1 MTKTMDDVLKIGPRI
16 TVLPIV
22 NGSGDFA
29 WEVRRIMLE
38 NKFDCLA
45 VPLPESFRQDIEAG
59 IDRLPTPTIVLQK
72 DYTEFDFSQ
81 PEKSWTPDS
90 DSDSED
96 ETQTGETSASY
107 VPVDPCQPVIAAI
120 RTAIGER
127 IPRVFVDM
135 ETSSFESYGQMMP
148 DSFSLK
154 RVAIEKFSAAI
165 LPVIRKPDQPQRI
178 ARINY
183 MASRLKE
190 LCETHESILF
200 ICNVLDWPWIRDTF
214 NQRQINPEENESV
227 NETNLFSVANQ
238 TLYFHLGEL
247 PYITSLYEKARSE
260 LDSDQY
266 LSIDGIK
273 NLLLTA
279 RDAYQSDFKG
289 RARKITPH
297 LLATCLKYLRNI
309 TLLNRRFTPDLPDI
323 VTAAQQVF
331 GDQFA
336 LHVFE
341 TAKTYRYDENVS
353 DLTEVR
359 MGIEQTAFPD
369 GSVAGM
375 TNRLPGVPMTWRSLS
390 IKKKPDEKEIEKWQQ
405 QWNPYQQCS
414 WPAEDELIEN
424 FRQSVLDRAEQI
436 LGNDLA
442 KTEKF
447 TSSIKDGIDI
457 RDTLRHWY
465 EGEIY
470 VKVLPPNRG
479 NLDCAVMLFD
489 SPADPR
495 DYPWRTTWYA
505 EHENES
511 TLAFYATNF
520 GDNPVGPGICLASY
534 GGALFLFPPRQ
545 IPDIWTDPRL
555 DFTETLEER
564 ILAAGCLHA
573 KSKTIALLSAIPP
586 GPGWRRLAKRFGK
599 TLVHLPMGQF
609 SSETIA
615 QLRYV
620 HVLNGH
626 QVRSYAASF
635 IRKA

>member
-1 MTKTMDDVLKIGPRI
+1 MIDEVLKIGPRI
-16 TVLPIV
+16 TVLPVV

-38 NKFDCLA
+38 HRFDCLA
-45 VPLPESFRQDIEAG
+45 VPLPESFREDVEAG
-59 IDRLPTPTIVLQK
+59 IERLPTPTIVIQK
-72 DYTEFDFSQ
+72 DFGSGDIAFPSA
-81 PEKSWTPDS
+81 SNWTPESENDS
-90 DSDSED
+90 AEEMDVENSS
-96 ETQTGETSASY
+96 SY
-107 VPVDPCQPVIAAI
+107 VPIDPCQPVIAAL

-127 IPRVFVDM
+127 MPREFVDM
-135 ETSSFESYGQMMP
+135 ETSSFESYGQILP

-154 RVAIEKFSAAI
+154 QVAIQKFAAAI
-165 LPVIRKPDQPQRI
+165 LPSIRNPDQPQRI
-178 ARINY
+178 DRIQF
-183 MASRLKE
+183 MAKRLKE
-190 LCETHESILF
+190 LCEQHKSILF
-200 ICNVLDWPWIRDTF
+200 ICNVLDWPWIRDAF
-214 NQRQINPEENESV
+214 NQRELQVKEGDSV
-227 NETNLFSVANQ
+227 NDTELFGVANQ

-247 PYITSLYEKARSE
+247 PYITNLYEKARSE

-273 NLLLTA
+273 NLLLSA
-279 RDAYQSDFKG
+279 RDAYYADFKG

-297 LLATCLKYLRNI
+297 LLAVCLKYLRNL
-309 TLLNRRFTPDLPDI
+309 TLLDRRFTPDLPDI

-341 TAKTYRYDENVS
+341 TAKTYQYDQNIS
-353 DLTEVR
+353 DLGKVR
-359 MGIEQTAFPD
+359 MGIEQGALPD
-369 GSVAGM
+369 DSVCTM
-375 TNRLPGVPMTWRSLS
+375 TNRLPGVPLVWRSLT
-390 IKKKPDEKEIEKWQQ
+390 IKKKPDEEDVEKWRQK
-405 QWNPYQQCS
+405 WNPYQQCS

-424 FRQSVLDRAEQI
+424 FRQSVFDRAEQV

-495 DYPWRTTWYA
+495 DYPWRTTWFA

-520 GDNPVGPGICLASY
+520 GDNPVGPGICLATY
-534 GGALFLFPPRQ
+534 GGALFLFPPRH
-545 IPDIWTDPRL
+545 IPDIWADPRL

-573 KSKTIALLSAIPP
+573 KSKTVALLSAIPP
-586 GPGWRRLAKRFGK
+586 GAGWRRLAKRFGK
-599 TLVHLPMGQF
+599 TLVHLPLGQF